1 MGGGDLLRGSTGDP
15 RGVESLLVARRIEG
29 GWTAL
34 VLAVLVLGLATSE
47 GEPVCQGPFITSAD
61 DSSPPQC
68 DSPLDAVPA
77 VLIVWAVVLLV
88 IVGVRWLTSAD
99 GGD

>member
-1 MGGGDLLRGSTGDP
+1 MGGDLLRGSRGKP
-15 RGVESLLVARRIEG
+15 RGVEPLLVGRKIEV

-34 VLAVLVLGLATSE
+34 VLGVLVLGLATSE
-47 GEPVCQGPFITSAD
+47 GEPVCEGPFITSAD
-61 DSSPPQC
+61 DSFPPQC
-68 DSPLDAVPA
+68 DSPLDAMPA